1 MSDYLQNLYMDTSN
15 GLNFSINTNIR
26 HQIEDCSMTV
36 FDILLEIATDNN
48 LAKAQIFK
56 ADGAFH
62 LLNLLR
68 KNDLTAGI
76 FL

>member
-1 MSDYLQNLYMDTSN
+1 V
-15 GLNFSINTNIR
+15 FNIL
-26 HQIEDCSMTV
+26 
-36 FDILLEIATDNN
+36 FDIAADNN

-68 KNDLTAGI
+68 RND
-76 FL
+76 